1 MSESIWTTLRMSL
14 SLMGKPEFHEA
25 VDNRDL
31 DYLNDKF
38 NIHIIEEPS

>member
-38 NIHIIEEPS
+38 HIHIIEGPG